1 MGEIGSAEEAAL
13 TRLRELT
20 CLLQWLRTQETA
32 LAAERDETIMKLV
45 AEGLSYEQVRL
56 ASGVSR
62 GRVGQIVQQS
72 RP

>member
-1 MGEIGSAEEAAL
+1 MGDIGSAAEGELA
-13 TRLRELT
+13 RLREIT
-20 CLLQWLRTQETA
+20 CLLQWLRAQETS
-32 LAAERDETIMKLV
+32 LAAERDETILTLV
-45 AEGLSYEQVRL
+45 SEGLSYEQVRL